1 MITNG
6 SQYCFENFFSLFLH
20 KVFSQK
26 TYLWFVI
33 QCLLVIS
40 EEHQK
45 KSCKS
50 MHFLMETLITQTVLL
65 AWAQTIGSIFFYR
78 DSTYSCCCQP
88 RRGLNDYGAN
98 RNIWS
103 FISLSKKSLLIH
115 MQQQSWWKSYGRI
128 PLSWEKA
135 RNGNHRLMIR
145 QRTIVIYG
153 KCHFWSIVS
162 RVQMGSTFLHWN
174 SNSRVLKFWPDAVL
188 NIPTV

>member
-1 MITNG
+1 M
-6 SQYCFENFFSLFLH
+6 
-20 KVFSQK
+20 
-26 TYLWFVI
+26 I

-40 EEHQK
+40 EEHKK

-50 MHFLMETLITQTVLL
+50 MHFLMALITHSL
-65 AWAQTIGSIFFYR
+65 ACLSTNNWKYFFYR
-78 DSTYSCCCQP
+78 DSTYSYCCQP

-115 MQQQSWWKSYGRI
+115 MQQQSWWKSYGRT

-174 SNSRVLKFWPDAVL
+174 SNSRVLKFWRDAVR
-188 NIPTV
+188 NIVNIRIWVYHGPKPDQGGFVMTQ

>member
-1 MITNG
+1 MPPCYFRGTSKEELQEYAFLDGDFDYSDSLACLSTNNWK
-6 SQYCFENFFSLFLH
+6 Y
-20 KVFSQK
+20 
-26 TYLWFVI
+26 
-33 QCLLVIS
+33 
-40 EEHQK
+40 
-45 KSCKS
+45 
-50 MHFLMETLITQTVLL
+50 
-65 AWAQTIGSIFFYR
+65 FFYR

-115 MQQQSWWKSYGRI
+115 MQQQSWWKSYGRT

>member
-1 MITNG
+1 MLFHW
-6 SQYCFENFFSLFLH
+6 SAKCAFFLH
-20 KVFSQK
+20 QVFSQK
-26 TYLWFVI
+26 AYLWFVI

-50 MHFLMETLITQTVLL
+50 MHFLMALITQTVLL

-78 DSTYSCCCQP
+78 DSTYSYCCQP

-115 MQQQSWWKSYGRI
+115 MQQQSWWKSYGRT

-153 KCHFWSIVS
+153 MKNMS
-162 RVQMGSTFLHWN
+162 FLVY
-174 SNSRVLKFWPDAVL
+174 RELCL
-188 NIPTV
+188 NG